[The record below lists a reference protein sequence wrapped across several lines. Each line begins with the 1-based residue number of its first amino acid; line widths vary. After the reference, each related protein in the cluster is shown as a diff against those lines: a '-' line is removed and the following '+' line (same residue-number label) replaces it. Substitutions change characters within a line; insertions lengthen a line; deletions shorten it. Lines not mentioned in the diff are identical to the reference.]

1 MVELSHYPCLKTLSA
16 LGFHDYT
23 LPYVFRLL
31 MEIREEK
38 AVKRNPVECIVMKAK
53 G

>member
-1 MVELSHYPCLKTLSA
+1 MAEITCRQRKRGHLR
-16 LGFHDYT
+16 F
-23 LPYVFRLL
+23 PYVFRLL
-31 MEIREEK
+31 MEIRKEK